1 MSGAGDREPKGA
13 ELMGENGSVSDQ
25 VRKSGSVADY
35 RSAFLSEMAAVDLT
49 KVQAF
54 IDLLV
59 QARADG
65 RTVFVAGNGG
75 SAATSSHFATD
86 LGKGASYGQPTRF
99 RVVALTDSMS
109 TLTAYAND
117 VGFEVVFAEQLVN
130 LAQPGDILVTISGS
144 GRSANIIAAQNR
156 AKELGLTRV
165 ALTGFDGNL
174 SGKLSEIHINVPS
187 DHIGRIEDAHMSI
200 CHMVAFN
207 FIDSEQHH
215 TH

>member
-1 MSGAGDREPKGA
+1 MSDAGDGKPKGT
-13 ELMGENGSVSDQ
+13 ERVRESGRVSVQ
-25 VRKSGSVADY
+25 VSRSGSVADY
-35 RSAFLSEMAAVDLT
+35 RSAFLSEMAEIDLT
-49 KVQAF
+49 KVQEF

-59 QARADG
+59 EARATG

-86 LGKGASYGQPTRF
+86 LGKGASYEQPTRF

-117 VGFEVVFAEQLVN
+117 VGFEVVFAEQLTN
-130 LAQPGDILVTISGS
+130 LAQAGDILVTISGS

-156 AKELGLTRV
+156 AKEIGLIRV

-174 SGKLSEIHINVPS
+174 SGKLSEIHVNVPS
-187 DHIGRIEDAHMSI
+187 EHMGRIEDAHMSI